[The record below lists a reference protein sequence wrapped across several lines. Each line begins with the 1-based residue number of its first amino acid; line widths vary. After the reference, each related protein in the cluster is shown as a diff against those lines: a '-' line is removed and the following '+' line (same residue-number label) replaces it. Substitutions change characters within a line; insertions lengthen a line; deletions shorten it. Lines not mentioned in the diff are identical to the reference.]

1 MLAGEVQQPSTR
13 PYRPELHG
21 EAGCQLNVNTPE
33 SRLSG
38 LVSWRGGP
46 AGACLP
52 SMHHQRGIRSVRCAR
67 SCTASS
73 RQHAPAASLWS
84 SPTFGT
90 PQRCRSNDEIAV
102 TQSAHSAPSTECA
115 DYLAERCRGAL
126 ERGGVPQRRGR
137 TLVAMRRKSEP
148 SATLLAEIE
157 ISATSLQSRIPR
169 GEQKT
174 HGQVPHDNMLSPS
187 MF

>member
-1 MLAGEVQQPSTR
+1 MMAGDLQQPSTR

-46 AGACLP
+46 PGARLP
-52 SMHHQRGIRSVRCAR
+52 SMHHRRGIRSARCAR

-84 SPTFGT
+84 SPTRGT
-90 PQRCRSNDEIAV
+90 SQRCRSNDEIAV
-102 TQSAHSAPSTECA
+102 TQSQHSAPPTECW
-115 DYLAERCRGAL
+115 DYLAEMWRGAL
-126 ERGGVPQRRGR
+126 ERGARAR
-137 TLVAMRRKSEP
+137 TRSSRTIVATCAKSEP
-148 SATLLAEIE
+148 SVTLLTVLEMQPACRGR
-157 ISATSLQSRIPR
+157 APR
-169 GEQKT
+169 
-174 HGQVPHDNMLSPS
+174 
-187 MF
+187 